1 MSCIH
6 VELAEGSM
14 RGGTTSVSLHY
25 HITGKLNVCTRFS
38 NTNSLSDP
46 EIKTTHTLAILVRT
60 RDRRNP

>member
-25 HITGKLNVCTRFS
+25 HVTGKLNVCTCFS
-38 NTNSLSDP
+38 NSS
-46 EIKTTHTLAILVRT
+46 TLKQLGINKEA
-60 RDRRNP
+60 PK